1 MPIQSMRLLTATLAL
16 LATGCGDSTPG
27 RVTVAAVVAIDA
39 AKRGPV
45 GCAIKGDPTCEVGK
59 APRITVSLTNLTD
72 ADIYLVGSLDAS
84 DCKRRYPH
92 CFFEVTGPDGKPA
105 VQKIARCAFMNM
117 LRAKDFIKV
126 APGEA
131 FDPFQSIDDHGFFS
145 AYQLDERH
153 FRAPGVYR
161 IRFVY
166 STKEADIN
174 AWAGDGAEKV
184 AADDE
189 LVGKFKQVPKV
200 EVRSDEFTLTVV
212 APGK

>member
-1 MPIQSMRLLTATLAL
+1 MLVRSVWLLAATLAI
-16 LATGCGDSTPG
+16 LAAGCADSTPVPVG
-27 RVTVAAVVAIDA
+27 AAAPLPKDA

-59 APRITVSLTNLTD
+59 APNITVTLTNLTD

-84 DCKRRYPH
+84 DSKRRYPH
-92 CFFEVTGPDGKPA
+92 CSFEVTGPDGKPA
-105 VQKIARCAFMNM
+105 VQRIARCAFMNT

-126 APGEA
+126 SPGEA
-131 FDPFQSIDDHGFFS
+131 FDPFQSIDDSGFFS

-153 FRAPGVYR
+153 FRMPGVYR

-166 STKEADIN
+166 STKNDDIK

-184 AADDE
+184 AADDG
-189 LVGKFKQVPKV
+189 LVGKFKQTPKF
-200 EVRSDEFTLTVV
+200 EVHSDEFTLTVV
-212 APGK
+212 GPRR

>member
-1 MPIQSMRLLTATLAL
+1 MPMRSVWLLGAI
-16 LATGCGDSTPG
+16 LATGCADSTPG
-27 RVTVAAVVAIDA
+27 RVAAAALVAKDS

-45 GCAIKGDPTCEVGK
+45 SCAIQGDPTCEAGK
-59 APRITVSLTNLTD
+59 APGITVSLTNLTD

-92 CFFEVTGPDGKPA
+92 CSFEVTGPDGKPA
-105 VQKIARCAFMNM
+105 VQRIARCAFMNM

-153 FRAPGVYR
+153 FRTPGVYR

-166 STKEADIN
+166 STKEDDIKK
-174 AWAGDGAEKV
+174 WGGDGAGKV
-184 AADDE
+184 AADGE
-189 LVGKFKQVPKV
+189 LVDKFKKAPK
-200 EVRSDEFTLTVV
+200 
-212 APGK
+212 